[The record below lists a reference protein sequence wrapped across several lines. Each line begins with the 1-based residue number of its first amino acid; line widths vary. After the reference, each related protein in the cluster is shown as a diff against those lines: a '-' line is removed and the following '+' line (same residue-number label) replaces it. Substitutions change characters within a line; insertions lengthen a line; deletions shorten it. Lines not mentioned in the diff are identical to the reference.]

1 MFSDKIR
8 EKIERFPI
16 EPVYLLMIFAFI
28 FRMIN
33 FMGIA
38 QGDDFPYST
47 LANRFANGNFSAGF
61 IFDVRW
67 VVFAPAALLYKLFG
81 VNDFTSLL
89 PTMVYSISSV
99 WFAYKI
105 IEEET
110 DKATAVI
117 TTLFYTTYPIVVIF
131 ANFLQVAAPLE
142 FFTLLTVYSFQQ
154 GAKSEKIGWF
164 ILGGFSIGWIFFA
177 RTTGLFIAPLVSIY
191 LWCKK
196 GFNKKTILWVLC
208 AAIFSLIP
216 AIFQGFVYLKIHNNF
231 FHVFEL
237 SKKVV
242 EYQNRMTDV
251 DPKDLFF
258 YIRTVFTAGNFAR
271 WMTFG
276 FGGYFTAA
284 ALLACIVKMCLRKYG
299 REVLFFIWF
308 VSYFLF
314 MSFAPTSL
322 SPYTTLIRNNR
333 YTIIFVLPVC
343 AMCAIL
349 LMDLVKTKKIAAIIT
364 SLLIFLTIFISNIY
378 FSLDNS
384 KFYKTTRNAQKESM
398 EILLSK
404 YPNTTIYLADRNI
417 YYRIDYY
424 SGYTNKNYK
433 FINSLKQIKKPG
445 VFLITQKLNS
455 SASRFKI
462 SKEDLRKLRNKPP
475 KGMTLKY
482 KTEYLSIY
490 EVDPEVLKTNP
501 DLK

>member
-8 EKIERFPI
+8 EKLERFPI

-47 LANRFANGNFSAGF
+47 LANRFANGNFTATF

-99 WFAYKI
+99 WLAYKI
-105 IEEET
+105 IEAET

-142 FFTLLTVYSFQQ
+142 FFTLLTVYSFQR
-154 GAKSEKIGWF
+154 GAKSEKTGWF
-164 ILGGFSIGWIFFA
+164 ILGGFAIGWIFFA
-177 RTTGLFIAPLVSIY
+177 RTTGLFIAFLVSVY
-191 LWCKK
+191 LWYKK
-196 GFNKKTILWVLC
+196 GFNKKTVLWVVC
-208 AAIFSLIP
+208 AALVSLVP
-216 AIFQGFVYLKIHNNF
+216 AIFQGFVYLKVHNNF
-231 FHVFEL
+231 FHVFDL

-271 WMTFG
+271 WITFG

-284 ALLACIVKMCLRKYG
+284 ALLACIVKMCMKKLGK
-299 REVLFFIWF
+299 EVIFFIWF
-308 VSYFLF
+308 LSYFLF

-322 SPYTTLIRNNR
+322 NPYTTLIRNNR

-349 LMDLVKTKKIAAIIT
+349 LLDLVKTKKIAAKII
-364 SLLIFLTIFISNIY
+364 SLLILLTIFVSNIY
-378 FSLDNS
+378 FSIDNS
-384 KFYKTTRNAQKESM
+384 NFYKKTRNAQKESM
-398 EILLSK
+398 KILLSK

-424 SGYTNKNYK
+424 SGYTNKNYR

-445 VFLITQKLNS
+445 IFLITHSLSS

-462 SKEDLRKLRNKPP
+462 SKEERMKIRRKPP
-475 KGMTLKY
+475 KGVTFKE
-482 KTEYLSIY
+482 KTPYFNIY
-490 EVDPEVLKTNP
+490 EVDPEVLKQNP

>member
-8 EKIERFPI
+8 KKIEEFPI
-16 EPVYLLMIFAFI
+16 DPVYILMIFSFI
-28 FRMIN
+28 FRMVN

-61 IFDVRW
+61 IFDTRW

-81 VNDFTSLL
+81 VSDFTSLL
-89 PTMVYSISSV
+89 PTMIYGISSV
-99 WFAYKI
+99 WLAYKI
-105 IEEET
+105 IEAET
-110 DKATAVI
+110 DKTTAFI
-117 TTLFYTTYPIVVIF
+117 TTLLYITYPIVAIF
-131 ANFLQVAAPLE
+131 TNFLQVAAPLE
-142 FFTLLTVYSFQQ
+142 FFTLLTVYSFQR
-154 GAKSEKIGWF
+154 GAKSEKTGWF
-164 ILGGFSIGWIFFA
+164 ILGGFAIGWIFFA

-191 LWCKK
+191 VWYKK
-196 GFNKKTILWVLC
+196 GFNKKTVLWVLC
-208 AAIFSLIP
+208 AALVSLVP

-231 FHVFEL
+231 FHTFEL
-237 SKKVV
+237 SRKVV

-258 YIRTVFTAGNFAR
+258 YIRSAFTSGNFAR
-271 WMTFG
+271 WKTFG
-276 FGGYFTAA
+276 FGGYFTVA
-284 ALLACIVKMCLRKYG
+284 ALLACIVKIYLKKCGK
-299 REVLFFIWF
+299 EVIFLIWF

-333 YTIIFVLPVC
+333 YTVIFVLPVC
-343 AMCAIL
+343 AMCAIFL
-349 LMDLVKTKKIAAIIT
+349 LDLVKTKKIIAKTAA
-364 SLLIFLTIFISNIY
+364 LLIFLTIFISNIY

-384 KFYKTTRNAQKESM
+384 KFYKTTRNNQKESM
-398 EILLSK
+398 KILLSN
-404 YPNTTIYLADRNI
+404 YPDTTIYLADRNI

-424 SGYTNKNYK
+424 SGYTNHNYK

-445 VFLITQKLNS
+445 VFLITHKFNS

-462 SKEDLRKLRNKPP
+462 SKEDLRKLRSKPP
-475 KGMTLKY
+475 KGMVLKHKAPY
-482 KTEYLSIY
+482 FNIY
-490 EVDPEVLKTNP
+490 EVDPEVLKQNP

>member
-1 MFSDKIR
+1 MFSDKITKKL
-8 EKIERFPI
+8 ESFPI
-16 EPVYLLMIFAFI
+16 EPVYILMIFAFI
-28 FRMIN
+28 FRMVN

-38 QGDDFPYST
+38 QGDDFPYSS
-47 LANRFANGNFSAGF
+47 LANRFANGNFTANF

-67 VVFAPAALLYKLFG
+67 VVFAPAALLYRLFG
-81 VNDFTSLL
+81 VSDFTSLL
-89 PTMVYSISSV
+89 PTMVYSVSSV

-110 DKATAVI
+110 DRATAII

-142 FFTLLTVYSFQQ
+142 FLTLLSVYSFQR
-154 GAKSEKIGWF
+154 GAKTEKNGWF
-164 ILGGFSIGWIFFA
+164 ILGGFAIGWIFFA
-177 RTTGLFIAPLVSIY
+177 RTTGLFIAPLVSVY
-191 LWCKK
+191 LWYKK
-196 GFNKKTILWVLC
+196 GFNKKTVRWVLC
-208 AAIFSLIP
+208 AALVSLVP
-216 AIFQGFVYLKIHNNF
+216 AIFQGFVYLKVHNNF
-231 FHVFEL
+231 FHVFDL

-258 YIRTVFTAGNFAR
+258 YIRSAFTSGNFAR
-271 WMTFG
+271 WRTFG

-284 ALLACIVKMCLRKYG
+284 ALLACIVKICMKKWG
-299 REVLFFIWF
+299 REVVFLIWF

-322 SPYTTLIRNNR
+322 NPYTTLIRNNR

-349 LMDLVKTKKIAAIIT
+349 LLDLVKTKKIIAQIT
-364 SLLIFLTIFISNIY
+364 ALALFLTIFISNIY
-378 FSLDNS
+378 FSVDNS
-384 KFYKTTRNAQKESM
+384 DFYKTTRKNQKEAM
-398 EILLSK
+398 AVLLK
-404 YPNTTIYLADRNI
+404 NYPNTTIYLADRNI

-424 SGYTNKNYK
+424 SGYTNHNYRH
-433 FINSLKQIKKPG
+433 ISSLKQIKKPG
-445 VFLITQKLNS
+445 VFLIQNSMNS

-462 SKEDLRKLRNKPP
+462 SKEELRRIRSKPP
-475 KGMTLKY
+475 KGMTLKH
-482 KTEYLSIY
+482 KTPFFYIY
-490 EVDPEVLKTNP
+490 EVDPEILKTNP

>member
-8 EKIERFPI
+8 EKLERFPI

-47 LANRFANGNFSAGF
+47 LANRFANGNFTANF

-67 VVFAPAALLYKLFG
+67 VVFAPAALLYRLFG
-81 VNDFTSLL
+81 VSDFTSLL
-89 PTMVYSISSV
+89 PTMVYSVSSV

-142 FFTLLTVYSFQQ
+142 FFTLLTVYSFQR
-154 GAKSEKIGWF
+154 GAKSEKTGWF

-177 RTTGLFIAPLVSIY
+177 RTTGLFIAPLVSVY
-191 LWCKK
+191 LWYKK
-196 GFNKKTILWVLC
+196 GFNKKTVLWVAC
-208 AAIFSLIP
+208 AALVSLVP

-258 YIRTVFTAGNFAR
+258 YIRTVFTTGNFAR

-284 ALLACIVKMCLRKYG
+284 ALLACIVKMCLKKCG

-322 SPYTTLIRNNR
+322 NPYTTLIRNNR

-349 LMDLVKTKKIAAIIT
+349 LLDLVRTKKIAAKII
-364 SLLIFLTIFISNIY
+364 SMLIFLTVFISNIY

-384 KFYKTTRNAQKESM
+384 AFYKKTRNEQKKSM
-398 EILLSK
+398 SLLLSK
-404 YPNTTIYLADRNI
+404 YPDTTIYLADRNI

-445 VFLITQKLNS
+445 VFLITQKFNS

-462 SKEDLRKLRNKPP
+462 SKEELMKIRRKPP

-490 EVDPEVLKTNP
+490 EVDPELLKTNT

>member
-1 MFSDKIR
+1 MYSDKIR
-8 EKIERFPI
+8 EKLEKFPI
-16 EPVYLLMIFAFI
+16 EPVYLLMIFSFI

-81 VNDFTSLL
+81 VSDFTSLL
-89 PTMVYSISSV
+89 PTMVYGVSSV
-99 WFAYKI
+99 WLAYKI
-105 IEEET
+105 IETET
-110 DKATAVI
+110 DRFTAVL
-117 TTLFYTTYPIVVIF
+117 TTLFYITYPIVAIF
-131 ANFLQVAAPLE
+131 TNFLQVAAPLE
-142 FFTLLTVYSFQQ
+142 FFTLLTVYSFQR
-154 GAKSEKIGWF
+154 GIKSEKTGWF
-164 ILGGFSIGWIFFA
+164 ILGGFAIGWIFFA

-191 LWCKK
+191 LWYKK
-196 GFNKKTILWVLC
+196 GFNKKTVLWVVC
-208 AAIFSLIP
+208 AALVSLVP

-258 YIRTVFTAGNFAR
+258 YIRTVFTTGNFAR

-284 ALLACIVKMCLRKYG
+284 ALIACIVKMCMKKWG
-299 REVLFFIWF
+299 KEVVFFIWF
-308 VSYFLF
+308 ISYFLF
-314 MSFAPTSL
+314 MSFAPTSF

-333 YTIIFVLPVC
+333 YTVIFVLPLC

-349 LMDLVKTKKIAAIIT
+349 LLDLVKTKKIAAKIAA
-364 SLLIFLTIFISNIY
+364 LVIFLTIFISNIY
-378 FSLDNS
+378 FSIDNS
-384 KFYKTTRNAQKESM
+384 NFYKKTRNNQKKSM
-398 EILLSK
+398 SVLLSN
-404 YPNTTIYLADRNI
+404 YPDTTIYLADRNI

-424 SGYTNKNYK
+424 SGYTNHNYK

-445 VFLITQKLNS
+445 VFLITHSMNS
-455 SASRFKI
+455 SASRFRI
-462 SKEDLRKLRNKPP
+462 SKDELKKIRKDPP
-475 KGMTLKY
+475 KGMTLKQNTPY
-482 KTEYLSIY
+482 FNIY
-490 EVDPEVLKTNP
+490 EVDPEVLKQNP

>member
-1 MFSDKIR
+1 MFSDKITKKL
-8 EKIERFPI
+8 ENLPI
-16 EPVYLLMIFAFI
+16 EPVYLLMILAFI
-28 FRMIN
+28 FRMVN
-33 FMGIA
+33 FMGIS

-47 LANRFANGNFSAGF
+47 LANRFANGNFTANF

-67 VVFAPAALLYKLFG
+67 VVFAPAALLYRLFG
-81 VNDFTSLL
+81 VSDFTSLL
-89 PTMVYSISSV
+89 PTMVYSVSSV

-110 DKATAVI
+110 DRNTAII
-117 TTLFYTTYPIVVIF
+117 TTLFYITYPIVVIF

-142 FFTLLTVYSFQQ
+142 FFTLLTVYSFQR
-154 GAKSEKIGWF
+154 GVKTEKTGWF
-164 ILGGFSIGWIFFA
+164 ILGGFAIGWIFFA
-177 RTTGLFIAPLVSIY
+177 RTTGLFIAFLVSVY
-191 LWCKK
+191 LWYKK
-196 GFNKKTILWVLC
+196 GFNKKTVLWVGC
-208 AAIFSLIP
+208 AALVSLVP
-216 AIFQGFVYLKIHNNF
+216 AIFQGLVYLKIHNNF

-258 YIRTVFTAGNFAR
+258 YIRTVFTSGNFAR
-271 WMTFG
+271 WRTFG

-284 ALLACIVKMCLRKYG
+284 ALLACIVKMCMKKWG
-299 REVLFFIWF
+299 KEVIFFIWF

-322 SPYTTLIRNNR
+322 NPYTTLIRNNR

-349 LMDLVKTKKIAAIIT
+349 LLNLFKTKKIAAEIT
-364 SLLIFLTIFISNIY
+364 ALAVFLTIFISNIY
-378 FSLDNS
+378 FSIDNS
-384 KFYKTTRNAQKESM
+384 DFYKGTRNRQKEAMSV
-398 EILLSK
+398 LLRN

-424 SGYTNKNYK
+424 SGYKNKNYR

-445 VFLITQKLNS
+445 VFLIQNNMNS

-462 SKEDLRKLRNKPP
+462 SREELKKLRKNPP
-475 KGMTLKY
+475 KGMVLKHRTPFFY
-482 KTEYLSIY
+482 IY
-490 EVDPEVLKTNP
+490 EVDPELLKQNP